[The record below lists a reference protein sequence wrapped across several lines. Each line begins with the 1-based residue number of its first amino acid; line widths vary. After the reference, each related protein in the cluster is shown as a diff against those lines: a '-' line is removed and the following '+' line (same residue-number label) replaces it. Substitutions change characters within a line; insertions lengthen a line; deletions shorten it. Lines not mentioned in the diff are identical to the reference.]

1 MRYEYKSPR
10 LGRER
15 DAVLTELLRQPGMVT
30 YLARELGITKAA
42 VAQWY
47 SIPDWHIPAIS
58 KILDIP
64 QYQLRGEP
72 APRPKAVA

>member
-1 MRYEYKSPR
+1 
-10 LGRER
+10 
-15 DAVLTELLRQPGMVT
+15 
-30 YLARELGITKAA
+30 

>member
-1 MRYEYKSPR
+1 MRYVYKSPR
-10 LGRER
+10 MER
-15 DAVLTELLRQPGMVT
+15 DRDPVLTELLGRRGMCT
-30 YLARELGITKAA
+30 FLAKELGISRSA

-64 QYQLRGEP
+64 QYQLRGES

>member
-1 MRYEYKSPR
+1 MARKKYTKEFKEQACKLVLSGTHQ
-10 LGRER
+10 LG
-15 DAVLTELLRQPGMVT
+15 DA
-30 YLARELGITKAA
+30 ARELGISRSA

-58 KILDIP
+58 KILEIP
-64 QYQLRGEP
+64 QYQLRGES